1 MKSELSIPPIGKRRF
16 FWNRFVA
23 IVRWFGSAFARRIYI
38 SIGVLIV
45 VSAVSFSVMKL
56 APGDPASFLID
67 PQTKPEARAQFR
79 KDWGLDQPIP
89 VQYGKWLNQ
98 AVHGNLGYSL
108 ISHQPVAQAIK
119 DRLPATLLLMGVSF
133 SLIIL
138 ISLPLGVW
146 SGARKGSKFD
156 RITMLTS
163 FIGFSIPTFW
173 LGLVLI
179 LIFSVKLNWFPTSG
193 MQDPM
198 LVDATLPERFGDV
211 AKHMVLPVLTI
222 VCGGLAGLTRYHR
235 FGTIQVLSQE
245 YILAA
250 RARGIPEWRIL
261 FVHAL
266 KNAALPLITI
276 LGIQLPSLV
285 GGSFVI
291 ESIFGWPG
299 LGQLGI
305 SAVFARDYPI
315 LMGILMMSS
324 ILIVIGNLSADF
336 CYGKVDPRIR
346 TRL

>member
-1 MKSELSIPPIGKRRF
+1 M
-16 FWNRFVA
+16 
-23 IVRWFGSAFARRIYI
+23 
-38 SIGVLIV
+38 
-45 VSAVSFSVMKL
+45 
-56 APGDPASFLID
+56 
-67 PQTKPEARAQFR
+67 KPEAREQFR
-79 KDWGLDQPIP
+79 RDWGLDEPIP
-89 VQYGKWLNQ
+89 LQYAKWLNQ
-98 AVHGNLGYSL
+98 AVNGNLGYSL
-108 ISHQPVAQAIK
+108 ISHQPVSDAIA

-133 SLIIL
+133 ALILI

-146 SGARKGSKFD
+146 SGAKKGSVFD

-163 FIGFSIPTFW
+163 FVGFSIPTFW

-179 LIFSVKLNWFPTSG
+179 LIFSVKLNWLPTSG

-198 LVDATLPERFGDV
+198 LTDAALPQKIADI

-222 VCGGLAGLTRYHR
+222 VIGGLAGLTRYHR

-261 FVHAL
+261 YIHAL

-276 LGIQLPSLV
+276 MGIQLPALV

-324 ILIVIGNLSADF
+324 MLIVVGNLAADF
-336 CYGKVDPRIR
+336 CYAKVDPRIR
-346 TRL
+346 TRI